1 MQSIGEEDRMAAPR
15 RGKNARGFQVR
26 SSVFVSSLSHV
37 LLPTASVNQPP
48 KLSSQK
54 EARTPLGY
62 VRLVGGLY
70 HFQVK
75 ICLTEDG
82 WQRRQGKF
90 SVLGHSSSIH
100 SRSPLPVG

>member
-1 MQSIGEEDRMAAPR
+1 MQSIGEEDCMAAPR

-26 SSVFVSSLSHV
+26 SSVFASSLSHV
-37 LLPTASVNQPP
+37 LPTAPGNQPP

-62 VRLVGGLY
+62 VRLVGGLC

-82 WQRRQGKF
+82 WQRRQGEF